1 MNRHMPFLL
10 VTAILLS
17 PALSAAGAGWT
28 EAAQVTELEA
38 SERGRFLLR
47 VALEKNTSGCRDAN
61 GFYADYGR
69 EGSELMYRTLLE
81 AMTTAREVQLYATG
95 VCDLDGRSGISAVR
109 LRR

>member
-1 MNRHMPFLL
+1 MNCRIHIPLL
-10 VTAILLS
+10 ASILLS
-17 PALSAAGAGWT
+17 PTLHAAGAGWT
-28 EAAQVTELEA
+28 ESARVTELEA

-47 VALEKNTSGCRDAN
+47 VALEKNSSGCRDPN

-81 AMTTAREVQLYATG
+81 AMTTDREVQLYATG
-95 VCDLDGRSGISAVR
+95 VCDLGGRSGISAVR